1 MRGTAFEHLV
11 TILFQLQT
19 CNQNRNAVNAS
30 QWYNQQRSDRSQL
43 IVVTKCDGSDLH
55 PGPTE
60 G

>member
-11 TILFQLQT
+11 TILFQLQN
-19 CNQNRNAVNAS
+19 CNQNRNAMDAS
-30 QWYNQQRSDRSQL
+30 QWYNEQRSGRSQL
-43 IVVTKCDGSDLH
+43 IVITKCDGSDLH